1 VVLEKLIF
9 MKKILHYFRN
19 RRESLISQ
27 IVILSALFGFTA
39 GIVGQTVTDAYLD
52 PWKQD
57 YINAPLLDE
66 DQINQGIPELRRVT
80 RFLGTEQDLAINQA
94 VQKAKPAL
102 VGVYAKKN
110 TAGVGLLQQL
120 YTPTEILGNGFL
132 LTNDGWLVTHASA
145 IGSRKE
151 NQLAVVY
158 KQKAYDVSK
167 VILDESTGVIFLKT
181 NINNASVAVL
191 GDSNEAFEGQL
202 MVALGVY
209 NVQVSTISSI
219 GYPPALSNQDFVL
232 SSDQFAKK
240 IALAD
245 ILSSSFSASPV
256 VNLAGEVVGIITEV
270 DNESLPSLVP
280 INQFRSIML
289 DVLRDSEIIRPVLG
303 ISYIDLAHAS
313 GLQVSRPDN
322 IIAGALVY
330 QQPIVGTPASNA
342 GIKANDIIISANQ
355 EPLSEQLSLA
365 QIILQYQPGDEIDF
379 EIFRNGELIQVTAVL
394 E

>member
-1 VVLEKLIF
+1 
-9 MKKILHYFRN
+9 
-19 RRESLISQ
+19 
-27 IVILSALFGFTA
+27 
-39 GIVGQTVTDAYLD
+39 
-52 PWKQD
+52 
-57 YINAPLLDE
+57 
-66 DQINQGIPELRRVT
+66 
-80 RFLGTEQDLAINQA
+80 
-94 VQKAKPAL
+94 
-102 VGVYAKKN
+102 
-110 TAGVGLLQQL
+110 
-120 YTPTEILGNGFL
+120 
-132 LTNDGWLVTHASA
+132 
-145 IGSRKE
+145 
-151 NQLAVVY
+151 
-158 KQKAYDVSK
+158 
-167 VILDESTGVIFLKT
+167 
-181 NINNASVAVL
+181 
-191 GDSNEAFEGQL
+191 

-232 SSDQFAKK
+232 SSDQFDKK

-245 ILSSSFSASPV
+245 VLSSSFSASPV

-270 DNESLPSLVP
+270 DNESLTSVVP

-313 GLQVSRPDN
+313 GLQISRPDN

-330 QQPIVGTPASNA
+330 QQPIAGTPASNA
-342 GIKANDIIISANQ
+342 GINASDIIISVNQ

-365 QIILQYQPGDEIDF
+365 QIILQYQPGDDVDL